1 MKENAG
7 YVIYECYQPDDG
19 DKLIRELPFSS
30 LIFARQWFVV
40 GELLQH
46 LPPEDRITPIVGML
60 QGVVEKGGELRVEV
74 ADTNE
79 SKELLKFCRKFTVPL
94 RAALR
99 DAGVLANYE
108 TPKRPVVHV
117 FFIAPGCCYTG
128 YSYSNNNSPFYMGIP
143 RLKFPADAP
152 SRSTLKLEEAFHVF
166 IPADEWDERLANGMW
181 AVDLGACPGGWTYQL
196 VKRNMWVYSV
206 DNGPMAQSLMDTGQV
221 TWLREDGFKFR
232 PTRSN
237 ISWMVCDMVEKP
249 AKVAAL
255 MAQWLVNGW
264 CRETIFNLKLPM
276 KKRYEEVS
284 HNLAYI
290 QAQLDEHGINAQI
303 QARQLYHDREEVT
316 VRPPYLGCGGWSSR
330 RAITGKA
337 GASSPACYPFR
348 QAVTKEVATWR
359 SSEIMCVTSS
369 RCPMRASPE
378 RLNLLLS
385 INNNDCAARFNS
397 IDL

>member
-1 MKENAG
+1 MNKVILYCRQGFEKECAAEITDKAAQQGVFGFARVKENSG
-7 YVIYECYQPDDG
+7 YVIFECYQPEEA
-19 DKLIRELPFSS
+19 DKLARELPFSS
-30 LIFARQWFVV
+30 LIFARQMFVA
-40 GELLQH
+40 GELLQD
-46 LPPEDRITPIVGML
+46 LPPEDRVTPVVGML

-79 SKELLKFCRKFTVPL
+79 SKELMKFCRKFTVPL

-99 DAGVLANYE
+99 DAKILANFE

-128 YSYSNNNSPFYMGIP
+128 YSYTNNNSPFYMGIP
-143 RLKFPADAP
+143 RLKFPSDAP

-166 IPADEWDERLANGMW
+166 IPADEWDERLANGMY

-196 VKRNMWVYSV
+196 VKRNMWVSSV

-221 TWLREDGFKFR
+221 TWLREDGFKYR
-232 PTRSN
+232 PTRTN
-237 ISWMVCDMVEKP
+237 ITWMVCDMVEKP

-284 HNLAYI
+284 QNIASI

-316 VRPPYLGCGGWSSR
+316 IHVRRWWAAVGGR
-330 RAITGKA
+330 RD
-337 GASSPACYPFR
+337 
-348 QAVTKEVATWR
+348 
-359 SSEIMCVTSS
+359 
-369 RCPMRASPE
+369 E
-378 RLNLLLS
+378 R
-385 INNNDCAARFNS
+385 
-397 IDL
+397 

>member
-1 MKENAG
+1 
-7 YVIYECYQPDDG
+7 
-19 DKLIRELPFSS
+19 
-30 LIFARQWFVV
+30 
-40 GELLQH
+40 
-46 LPPEDRITPIVGML
+46 ML

-79 SKELLKFCRKFTVPL
+79 SKELMKFCRKFTVPL

-99 DAGVLANYE
+99 EAGVLTNYE

-143 RLKFPADAP
+143 RLKFPSDGPRAAP
-152 SRSTLKLEEAFHVF
+152 PSSWKRRSTSLFRRTSGTSVWRTGLY
-166 IPADEWDERLANGMW
+166 

-196 VKRNMWVYSV
+196 VKRNMWVSSV

-221 TWLREDGFKFR
+221 TWLREDGFRYR
-232 PTRSN
+232 PNRNN
-237 ISWMVCDMVEKP
+237 ISAMVCDMVEKP

-284 HNLAYI
+284 QNLAYI
-290 QAQLDEHGINAQI
+290 QAQLDEHGVNAQI
-303 QARQLYHDREEVT
+303 QAVS
-316 VRPPYLGCGGWSSR
+316 C
-330 RAITGKA
+330 ITIVK
-337 GASSPACYPFR
+337 
-348 QAVTKEVATWR
+348 K
-359 SSEIMCVTSS
+359 
-369 RCPMRASPE
+369 
-378 RLNLLLS
+378 
-385 INNNDCAARFNS
+385 
-397 IDL
+397 

>member
-1 MKENAG
+1 MNKVVLLCRPGFEKECAAEITDKAGQREIFGFARVKENVG

-143 RLKFPADAP
+143 RQMRRVVL
-152 SRSTLKLEEAFHVF
+152 
-166 IPADEWDERLANGMW
+166 
-181 AVDLGACPGGWTYQL
+181 
-196 VKRNMWVYSV
+196 
-206 DNGPMAQSLMDTGQV
+206 
-221 TWLREDGFKFR
+221 
-232 PTRSN
+232 RSN
-237 ISWMVCDMVEKP
+237 W
-249 AKVAAL
+249 
-255 MAQWLVNGW
+255 
-264 CRETIFNLKLPM
+264 
-276 KKRYEEVS
+276 KRHFMCLFLRMS
-284 HNLAYI
+284 
-290 QAQLDEHGINAQI
+290 GMNAW
-303 QARQLYHDREEVT
+303 RT
-316 VRPPYLGCGGWSSR
+316 GCGRWIW
-330 RAITGKA
+330 ALAQAA
-337 GASSPACYPFR
+337 GP
-348 QAVTKEVATWR
+348 TNW
-359 SSEIMCVTSS
+359 
-369 RCPMRASPE
+369 
-378 RLNLLLS
+378 
-385 INNNDCAARFNS
+385 
-397 IDL
+397 